1 MSDIKGKQKR
11 IIEQFPNSLK
21 ELVRPKNFKI
31 IKTEVNESEGNSSKG
46 IEIIR
51 NKIIFNHSV
60 FKNIKSFRVLFFK
73 VVKYVFG
80 STYSKA
86 KELEQTF
93 DNITKIINIT
103 YPVIK
108 TRQKLYG
115 ELRKILSSRFGENS
129 RIHKE
134 SKKNLS
140 ISYEEFE
147 QIEKQAKEKVLE
159 RNTEKKAFSK
169 EQVLEVIHN
178 LKNSSDYIDLIILV
192 GITTG
197 SRLIEI
203 LRISDYESII
213 DNPNR
218 IIISGLAKGSGES
231 QKKNLE
237 KKVERPILV
246 ITSQGLSEA
255 VKTIRQNVK
264 QETGKLGLNNQEL
277 SKKYNERV
285 NRRIKKY
292 KLSGG
297 TSYDLRKI
305 YANLSYE
312 LLADQTKITKN
323 GWIMKILGHENLN
336 TSLHYNNVSLL
347 KSDDK
352 SEGPEGSSN
361 ENFLDDIVKVTDKIL
376 GIQKQDQ
383 DQISLSLRGPINIR
397 GHSDDPNSVK
407 FINKNGNNVYI
418 SKLPRLKDGNTLV
431 RGKTKITE
439 LEEAGIPITNLNLR
453 KLGIGADNAD
463 KLMKE
468 MKAYKQSVG

>member
-1 MSDIKGKQKR
+1 MSDIKGKQKQ
-11 IIEQFPNSLK
+11 IIEQFPNSIK
-21 ELVRPKNFKI
+21 ELVRPKNYKI

-115 ELRKILSSRFGENS
+115 ELRKILSNRFGNNS
-129 RIHKE
+129 KIHRE

-140 ISYEEFE
+140 ISYEEF
-147 QIEKQAKEKVLE
+147 QQVEKQAKEKVLE
-159 RNTEKKAFSK
+159 RNTEKKAFSR

-203 LRISDYESII
+203 LRISDYEPIVG
-213 DNPNR
+213 NPNR
-218 IIISGLAKGSGES
+218 IMIGGLAKGSGKS
-231 QKKNLE
+231 KDKNLS
-237 KKVERPILV
+237 KNVERPILV
-246 ITSQGLSEA
+246 ITSKELLKA
-255 VKTIRQNVK
+255 VKIIRENVK
-264 QETGKLGLNNQEL
+264 QETEKLGLNNQEL

-292 KLSGG
+292 KISGG
-297 TSYDLRKI
+297 TTYDLRKI

-312 LLADQTKITKN
+312 LIADQTKITKN

-347 KSDDK
+347 
-352 SEGPEGSSN
+352 SSGQSVDAH
-361 ENFLDDIVKVTDKIL
+361 LDDITIKQENIEKRVDDIEKEVDVKYP
-376 GIQKQDQ
+376 
-383 DQISLSLRGPINIR
+383 SS
-397 GHSDDPNSVK
+397 SDPNAVK
-407 FINKNGNNVYI
+407 FLNKNGNYVYI

-431 RGKTKITE
+431 RGRIKIKE
-439 LEEAGIPITNLNLR
+439 FEKFGVSITNLNLR

-463 KLMKE
+463 ILMKE
-468 MKAYKQSVG
+468 LKAYKETNKSKI